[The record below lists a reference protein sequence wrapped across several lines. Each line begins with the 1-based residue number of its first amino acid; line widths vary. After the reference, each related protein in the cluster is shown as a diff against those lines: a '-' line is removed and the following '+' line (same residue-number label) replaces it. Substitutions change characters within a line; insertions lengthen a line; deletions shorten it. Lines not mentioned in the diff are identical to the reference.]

1 MFIVCIINN
10 AFHLFQWSF
19 SSLGVLCFHPIFSKV
34 ASTCVNFLPFFKKQI
49 TRLAEFNN
57 APVTI
62 MRRLFVI
69 A

>member
-1 MFIVCIINN
+1 MIVCIINN
-10 AFHLFQWSF
+10 AFHSFQWSF

-34 ASTCVNFLPFFKKQI
+34 ASTCVA
-49 TRLAEFNN
+49 RLAEFNN